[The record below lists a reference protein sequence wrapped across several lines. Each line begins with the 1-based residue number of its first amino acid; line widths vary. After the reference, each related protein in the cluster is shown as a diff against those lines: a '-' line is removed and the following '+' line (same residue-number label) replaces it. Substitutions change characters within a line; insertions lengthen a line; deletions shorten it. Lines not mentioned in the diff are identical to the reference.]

1 MHAALPSARAAH
13 DRLYDIRLA
22 HLHLPV
28 DDARAQVELSRR
40 IGWINFLDLNRPEA
54 IFYSLRL
61 SIPEE
66 RMVAHQLCKL
76 AVRLTHERTCLSNL
90 MFDNR
95 SFYIKVGKSV
105 RACSLPPPPA
115 VCHALPA
122 SGCVGCG

>member
-1 MHAALPSARAAH
+1 MSTTT
-13 DRLYDIRLA
+13 
-22 HLHLPV
+22 
-28 DDARAQVELSRR
+28 RAQVELSRR

-95 SFYIKVGKSV
+95 SFYIKV
-105 RACSLPPPPA
+105 REREICCSLLAAAA
-115 VCHALPA
+115 VCHAPRL
-122 SGCVGCG
+122 SGWVSVCGS